1 MIFYFNKIEKRKLI
15 LMEELILERIKTNI
29 MYNLLYQILILF
41 VHFVTTPYLSRILGA
56 EGIGVF
62 SYVSSIAYYFFLFIT
77 LGLNNYGSRCIA
89 KCEKN
94 KKNLGK
100 TFFSIY
106 TMQLIIG
113 IFVTTIYCLY
123 FLYVADIEY
132 KLFYILYLP
141 YILSAII
148 DINWFYYGLTEFKFT
163 TIRSAVIRSFSLVL
177 IFTFVKTKENLGEY
191 FCIMALTCF
200 LSNLLLWTR
209 LRKYISFYKP
219 SFHEIFENLKPN
231 LLLFVPILAM
241 SIYRVMD
248 KIMIKELSTVVEN
261 GYYENA
267 DKIITMVLT
276 SFSAVAT
283 VMMPSI
289 SGLLANGNDAKMKQ
303 MLRDFMQASMALGI
317 GMMFGLL
324 AVGSEFAPLFFG
336 EEYYESG
343 IIIQF
348 LAVTVVLAGWKTVL
362 KSQYLIPYEKDSVYV
377 VSLVAGA
384 IINVICNLYFIPKYA
399 ARGAAVGTVIAE
411 LVGFFIQTIF
421 VSKAIEVHT
430 LIKDTLVFLPAG
442 LVMFA
447 LSFSIVRFISGVE
460 GLILAITVGIISYIG
475 LAILSMILFQKKRWL
490 YFLMTYLKRS

>member
-1 MIFYFNKIEKRKLI
+1 
-15 LMEELILERIKTNI
+15 
-29 MYNLLYQILILF
+29 
-41 VHFVTTPYLSRILGA
+41 
-56 EGIGVF
+56 
-62 SYVSSIAYYFFLFIT
+62 
-77 LGLNNYGSRCIA
+77 
-89 KCEKN
+89 
-94 KKNLGK
+94 
-100 TFFSIY
+100 
-106 TMQLIIG
+106 
-113 IFVTTIYCLY
+113 
-123 FLYVADIEY
+123 
-132 KLFYILYLP
+132 
-141 YILSAII
+141 
-148 DINWFYYGLTEFKFT
+148 
-163 TIRSAVIRSFSLVL
+163 
-177 IFTFVKTKENLGEY
+177 
-191 FCIMALTCF
+191 MALTCF